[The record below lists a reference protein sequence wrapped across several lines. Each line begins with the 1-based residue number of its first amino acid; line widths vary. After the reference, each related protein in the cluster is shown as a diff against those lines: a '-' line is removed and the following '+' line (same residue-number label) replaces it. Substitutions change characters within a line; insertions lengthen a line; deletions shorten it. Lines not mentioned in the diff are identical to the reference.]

1 MPKIELEKG
10 IELTFNSFLKE
21 LKNKTLRHNYGLF
34 NYFQK
39 RIKNTYKFNL
49 DEESLF
55 LEFKTKLMN
64 G

>member
-1 MPKIELEKG
+1 MIFDFIEL
-10 IELTFNSFLKE
+10 L
-21 LKNKTLRHNYGLF
+21 LKNKTLGHNYGLF

-39 RIKNTYKFNL
+39 RIENTYKFNL

>member
-1 MPKIELEKG
+1 MIFDFIEL
-10 IELTFNSFLKE
+10 L